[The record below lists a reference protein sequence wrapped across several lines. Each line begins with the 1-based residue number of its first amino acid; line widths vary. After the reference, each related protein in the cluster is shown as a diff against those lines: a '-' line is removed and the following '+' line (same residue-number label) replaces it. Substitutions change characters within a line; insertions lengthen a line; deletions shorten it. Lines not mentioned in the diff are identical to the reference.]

1 MPSYRPTYGLSSIL
15 TILPEEE
22 SGAMRRSERKLKAP
36 DLGILAV
43 RLLFGVQSELFRR
56 AAQHGFGDLRP
67 RHGAV
72 LAYLDEDGI
81 RLVDLARVAGRH
93 KQTIAAIVDELEKL
107 GYIYRATDA
116 ADRRAKLIL
125 PTERGLEAM
134 QLADDILADIEAHYA
149 EQLGQR
155 RYAQFKQALRTVTGQ
170 GVVGETE

>member
-1 MPSYRPTYGLSSIL
+1 
-15 TILPEEE
+15 
-22 SGAMRRSERKLKAP
+22 MRRSERKLKTP

-43 RLLFGVQSELFRR
+43 RLLFGVQSDLFRR
-56 AAQHGFGDLRP
+56 AAQHGFDNLRP

-81 RLVDLARVAGRH
+81 RLVDLARIAGRH

-116 ADRRAKLIL
+116 ADRRAKLIM

-155 RYAQFKQALRTVTGQ
+155 RYAQFKQALRTVTTGA
-170 GVVGETE
+170 VGETQ